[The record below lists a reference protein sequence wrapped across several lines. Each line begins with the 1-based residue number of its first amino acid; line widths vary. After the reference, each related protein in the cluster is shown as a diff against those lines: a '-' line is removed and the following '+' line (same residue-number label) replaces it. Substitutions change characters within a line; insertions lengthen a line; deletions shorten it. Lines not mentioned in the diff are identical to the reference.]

1 MTFNNSLNITRFV
14 IAPDSTPMIFHVT
27 FFTVTQLLLNCIE
40 AYSVIVALYFVLRGG
55 CKEHFYWWWIRPAV
69 SASATSRGKVLGR
82 GQQIEFLLQLL
93 CGRHQDNNLDNDRK
107 LRLAVVIRGRRRHSS
122 AFVPPSLHLCGYRG
136 ELQISLRRD
145 SFSRPNCKR
154 KKNTILKENT
164 YFAHVTCNGLFYI
177 VAALFILNLTCY

>member
-14 IAPDSTPMIFHVT
+14 IAPDYANDISRT

-40 AYSVIVALYFVLRGG
+40 AYNVIVALYCVLRGG

-107 LRLAVVIRGRRRHSS
+107 LRLAVAIRGRRRYSS
-122 AFVPPSLHLCGYRG
+122 RFVPHTLHLCSYRG
-136 ELQISLRRD
+136 ENQISLSRD

-154 KKNTILKENT
+154 KKKYNLKENT
-164 YFAHVTCNGLFYI
+164 AFAHVTYKGLFHL
-177 VAALFILNLTCY
+177 VATLFILNLTYY